1 MTPAHS
7 TPRRR
12 LLALVPAAALAL
24 TLTACSSSGGGE
36 ATPAD
41 PAKALDTPTTLT
53 FWTWAPN
60 MDKTVALFEQK
71 YPKIK
76 VDIVNA
82 GQSATEYTKL
92 QTAVKAGSGG
102 PDVAQ
107 VEYFALPELALSK
120 RLVNLKDYG
129 AAALESKFAASAWS
143 QVAIAD
149 GVYAIPQDTGPMAMF
164 YNKKILDEL
173 KIEPPKTWAEFE
185 AAAVK
190 IKASDP
196 KRFITSIDPGD
207 AGGVDSLIWQA
218 GGRPFQ
224 QTDSTSVTVKLQ
236 DAGAKKT
243 ADLWTSL
250 INRKLVDTAPGW
262 TNEWWQS
269 MGSGQYAMWIIGAW
283 APGNIASTIPDT
295 AADWRA
301 APIPQWS
308 ASENVSSENGGSSV
322 AVTSSSKNK
331 AAAAAFA
338 IWLNSDPQAVRS
350 LSANGLFPA
359 TDELLKD
366 PAFLDQPVQGLGGQ
380 KANQVFA
387 DSSAAVA
394 KGWQYLPYQLYA
406 NSVFKDTVGPNIS
419 TDINTGLS
427 AWQKRITDYGNQ
439 QGFKVT
445 AP

>member
-1 MTPAHS
+1 MTRASLPS
-7 TPRRR
+7 RRR
-12 LLALVPAAALAL
+12 LLALVPAAALAF
-24 TLTACSSSGGGE
+24 TLTACGSDAAPAVS
-36 ATPAD
+36 AD
-41 PAKALDTPTTLT
+41 PSAALDTETTLT

-60 MDKTVALFEQK
+60 IDKTVALFEKK

-76 VDIVNA
+76 VNVVNA
-82 GQSATEYTKL
+82 GQSAAEYTKL

-129 AAALESKFAASAWS
+129 AAALEPKFAASAWS
-143 QVAIAD
+143 QVSMAD
-149 GVYAIPQDTGPMAMF
+149 GVYAVPQDSGPLAMF
-164 YNKKILDEL
+164 YNKKVLDEL
-173 KIEPPKTWAEFE
+173 KIEPPRTWAEFE
-185 AAAVK
+185 AAAVR
-190 IKASDP
+190 IKESDP

-224 QTDSTSVTVKLQ
+224 RKDASSVSVNLQ
-236 DAGAKKT
+236 DTGTRKT
-243 ADLWTSL
+243 ADFWTSL

-283 APGNIASTIPDT
+283 APGNLASTIPDT
-295 AADWRA
+295 AGDWRA
-301 APIPQWS
+301 APVPQWN
-308 ASENVSSENGGSSV
+308 AGDNVSSENGGSAV
-322 AVTSSSKNK
+322 AVPATSKNK

-338 IWLNSDPQAVRS
+338 IWLNSDPEAVRS

-359 TDELLKD
+359 TAELLND
-366 PAFLDQPVQGLGGQ
+366 PAFLDQPVAGLGGQ
-380 KANQVFA
+380 KANRLFA
-387 DSSAAVA
+387 DSSAAVG
-394 KGWQYLPYQLYA
+394 KGWQYLPYQLYS
-406 NSVFKDTVGPNIS
+406 NSVFKDTVGQNIS
-419 TDINTGLS
+419 TDMSAGLS
-427 AWQKRITDYGNQ
+427 AWQKRIVDYGNQ

-445 AP
+445 SP